1 MLLLDNRVHFHSNV
15 THLITDEID
24 SNDSLVCTLTKSVV
38 FAIVQHC
45 FILSYR
51 WIVEC
56 LRQNVLVNE
65 EQYEIEGDHLI
76 STKHN
81 GPRRSRLSQ
90 RPLLPLN
97 HFSNYQTRIPR
108 SFRGRM
114 FLLSSY
120 DQR

>member
-1 MLLLDNRVHFHSNV
+1 MLDNRIPFHSNI

-24 SNDSLVCTLTKSVV
+24 SSDSLVCTLTKSVV

-45 FILSYR
+45 FILSFR

-56 LRQNVLVNE
+56 LRANVLVNE
-65 EQYEIEGDHLI
+65 DQYEIEGDHLI
-76 STKHN
+76 SSKHN
-81 GPRRSRLSQ
+81 GPRRSRLSK

-97 HFSNYQTRIPR
+97 HFSTSNKRTSRLEFF
-108 SFRGRM
+108 FR
-114 FLLSSY
+114 SSY